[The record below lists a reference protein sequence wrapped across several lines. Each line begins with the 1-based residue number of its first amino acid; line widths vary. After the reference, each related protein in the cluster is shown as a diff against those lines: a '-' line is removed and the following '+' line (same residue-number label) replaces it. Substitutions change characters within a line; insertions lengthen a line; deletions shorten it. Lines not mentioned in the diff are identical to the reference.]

1 MVTCTAEK
9 EAEMNQLDCKN
20 VQKTFAQLTQTLST
34 LKKKYF
40 FILLLISEIPKKYP
54 TYLIRSLLPCYKYHF
69 VP

>member
-34 LKKKYF
+34 FKKIFLHPPSHFRNSEK
-40 FILLLISEIPKKYP
+40 ISNLPHSLF
-54 TYLIRSLLPCYKYHF
+54 TSLL
-69 VP
+69 

>member
-34 LKKKYF
+34 LKKN
-40 FILLLISEIPKKYP
+40 ISSSSFSFPKFQKYP